1 MVYCWFNLD
10 NLLWEEAVDKTRI
23 ASFVLVMSGMLT
35 LHYFDVFPLL
45 IFVPIFVFV
54 ICLELVRVFQG
65 ELKSLVPILY
75 DLGAISSIVTASY
88 FFKDSVEA
96 FSKNAIGLSLL
107 CLLGAIFIGSGTFIR
122 NGIAR
127 AKR

>member
-1 MVYCWFNLD
+1 M
-10 NLLWEEAVDKTRI
+10 DKTRI

-88 FFKDSVEA
+88 FFKDNVEA

-122 NGIAR
+122 NEIAR